1 MSDEDILIG
10 HIEEGACFTLEE
22 LCAACAL
29 EREWLMHRVAE
40 GLLPVSGTDAAE
52 WRFSSVAFT
61 RARRMQE
68 IERNFDAVP
77 ELAALVAD
85 LLEEMDELRA
95 QLRRAGLAQR
105 PDSSARPPS

>member
-1 MSDEDILIG
+1 MSDDDILIG

-29 EREWLMHRVAE
+29 EQEWVIRRVEE
-40 GLLPVSGTDAAE
+40 GLFPVTGGAAAE
-52 WRFSSVAFT
+52 WRFTRVALS
-61 RARRMQE
+61 RARRMRE
-68 IERNFDAVP
+68 IERDFDAVP

-95 QLRRAGLAQR
+95 RLRRAGLG
-105 PDSSARPPS
+105 